1 MKKALPKRGERLL
14 WWIRFVNSDF
24 TTGGADMQAKPLAT
38 NLGEQA
44 NKIAVSVQSG
54 DGEVLALWGMCRRYA
69 MQQATRWLRA
79 FEGSGG
85 VELDDLK
92 QSAFIGLLKAV
103 QTWKPESGAF
113 STWYTIQLKAVF
125 VEAYGMRTK
134 RTREDPLNKY
144 HLSLDTPLDEN
155 EDGSFTIADVLPDEA
170 AEEAFEDVEQRDFQQ
185 AVQAALAQLTDAQ
198 RDAIISEFWLGQ
210 KPDAKARREAIRAL
224 RHPRIRKP
232 LMEYY
237 G

>member
-1 MKKALPKRGERLL
+1 
-14 WWIRFVNSDF
+14 
-24 TTGGADMQAKPLAT
+24 MQAKPLAT

-54 DGEVLALWGMCRRYA
+54 DGDVLALWGMCRRYA

-79 FEGSGG
+79 FESSGG
-85 VELDDLK
+85 VELDDLE

-155 EDGSFTIADVLPDEA
+155 EDGSFTIADILTDER
-170 AEEAFEDVEQRDFQQ
+170 AEAEFEDIEQRDFQQ
-185 AVQAALAQLTDAQ
+185 AVQAALAQLPNAQ
-198 RDAIISEFWLGQ
+198 REAIIGEFWFGR

-237 G
+237 

>member
-1 MKKALPKRGERLL
+1 
-14 WWIRFVNSDF
+14 
-24 TTGGADMQAKPLAT
+24 MQAKPLAT

-54 DGEVLALWGMCRRYA
+54 DGDVLALWGMCRRYA
-69 MQQATRWLRA
+69 MQQATRWFRA

-85 VELDDLK
+85 VELDDLE

-237 G
+237 

>member
-1 MKKALPKRGERLL
+1 
-14 WWIRFVNSDF
+14 
-24 TTGGADMQAKPLAT
+24 MQAKPLAT

-85 VELDDLK
+85 VELDDLE

-170 AEEAFEDVEQRDFQQ
+170 AEEVFEDIEQRDFRQ
-185 AVQAALAQLTDAQ
+185 AVQAALAQLPDAQ

-210 KPDAKARREAIRAL
+210 KPDARARREAIRAL

-232 LMEYY
+232 LVEFYR
-237 G
+237 

>member
-1 MKKALPKRGERLL
+1 
-14 WWIRFVNSDF
+14 
-24 TTGGADMQAKPLAT
+24 MQAKPLAT

-54 DGEVLALWGMCRRYA
+54 DGDVLALWGMCRRYA

-85 VELDDLK
+85 VELDDLE

-144 HLSLDTPLDEN
+144 HLSLDMPLDEN
-155 EDGSFTIADVLPDEA
+155 EDGNFTIADVLPDEA
-170 AEEAFEDVEQRDFQQ
+170 AEAAFGDIERMDFQQ
-185 AVQAALAQLTDAQ
+185 AVQAALAQLPDAQ
-198 RDAIISEFWLGQ
+198 REAIIGEFWFGR
-210 KPDAKARREAIRAL
+210 KPDPKLRREALRAL

-237 G
+237 

>member
-1 MKKALPKRGERLL
+1 
-14 WWIRFVNSDF
+14 
-24 TTGGADMQAKPLAT
+24 MQAKPLAT

-44 NKIAVSVQSG
+44 NKIAALVQSG
-54 DGEVLALWGMCRRYA
+54 DGDVLALWGMCRRYA

-79 FEGSGG
+79 FESSGG
-85 VELDDLK
+85 VELDDLE

-155 EDGSFTIADVLPDEA
+155 EDGSFTIADVLPDER
-170 AEEAFEDVEQRDFQQ
+170 AEAEFEDIEQRDFQQ
-185 AVQAALAQLTDAQ
+185 AVQAALAQLPNAQ
-198 RDAIISEFWLGQ
+198 REAIIGEFWFGR
-210 KPDAKARREAIRAL
+210 KPDPKLRREALRAL

-232 LMEYY
+232 LVEFYR
-237 G
+237 

>member
-1 MKKALPKRGERLL
+1 
-14 WWIRFVNSDF
+14 
-24 TTGGADMQAKPLAT
+24 MQAKPLAT

-54 DGEVLALWGMCRRYA
+54 DGDVLALWGMCRRYA

-85 VELDDLK
+85 VELDDLE

-144 HLSLDTPLDEN
+144 HLSLDMPLDEN
-155 EDGSFTIADVLPDEA
+155 EDGNFTIADVLPDEA
-170 AEEAFEDVEQRDFQQ
+170 AEAAFGDIERMDFQQ
-185 AVQAALAQLTDAQ
+185 AVQAALAQLPDAQ
-198 RDAIISEFWLGQ
+198 REAIIGEFWFGR
-210 KPDAKARREAIRAL
+210 KPDPKLRREALRAL

-232 LMEYY
+232 LVEFYR
-237 G
+237 

>member
-1 MKKALPKRGERLL
+1 
-14 WWIRFVNSDF
+14 
-24 TTGGADMQAKPLAT
+24 MQAKPLAT

-54 DGEVLALWGMCRRYA
+54 DGDILTLWGMCRRYA
-69 MQQATRWLRA
+69 MQQAARWLRA
-79 FEGSGG
+79 FESGG
-85 VELDDLK
+85 VELDDLE

-103 QTWKPESGAF
+103 QTWKPKSGAF

-134 RTREDPLNKY
+134 RTREDPLNKF

-198 RDAIISEFWLGQ
+198 REAIIGEFWFGR
-210 KPDAKARREAIRAL
+210 KPDPKLRREALRVL

-232 LMEYY
+232 LVEFYR
-237 G
+237 

>member
-1 MKKALPKRGERLL
+1 
-14 WWIRFVNSDF
+14 
-24 TTGGADMQAKPLAT
+24 MQAKPLAT

-54 DGEVLALWGMCRRYA
+54 DGDVLALWGMCRRYA

-85 VELDDLK
+85 VELDDLE

-144 HLSLDTPLDEN
+144 HLSLDMPLDEN
-155 EDGSFTIADVLPDEA
+155 EDGNFTIADVLPDEA
-170 AEEAFEDVEQRDFQQ
+170 AEAAFGDIERMDFQQ

-198 RDAIISEFWLGQ
+198 REAIIGEFWFGR
-210 KPDAKARREAIRAL
+210 KPDPKLRREALRAL

-232 LMEYY
+232 LVEFYR
-237 G
+237 

>member
-1 MKKALPKRGERLL
+1 
-14 WWIRFVNSDF
+14 
-24 TTGGADMQAKPLAT
+24 MQAKPLAT

-54 DGEVLALWGMCRRYA
+54 DGDVLALWGMCRRYA

-85 VELDDLK
+85 VELDDLE

-144 HLSLDTPLDEN
+144 HLSLDMPLDEN
-155 EDGSFTIADVLPDEA
+155 EDGNFTIADVLPDEA
-170 AEEAFEDVEQRDFQQ
+170 AEAAFGDIERMDFQQ
-185 AVQAALAQLTDAQ
+185 AVQAALAQLPDAQ
-198 RDAIISEFWLGQ
+198 REAIIGEFWFGR
-210 KPDAKARREAIRAL
+210 KPDPKLRREALRAL

-232 LMEYY
+232 VVEFYR
-237 G
+237 

>member
-1 MKKALPKRGERLL
+1 
-14 WWIRFVNSDF
+14 
-24 TTGGADMQAKPLAT
+24 MQAKPLAT

-54 DGEVLALWGMCRRYA
+54 DGDVLALWGMCRRYA

-85 VELDDLK
+85 VELDDLE

-144 HLSLDTPLDEN
+144 HLSLDMPLDEN
-155 EDGSFTIADVLPDEA
+155 EDGNFTIADVLPDEA
-170 AEEAFEDVEQRDFQQ
+170 AEAAFGDIERMDFQQ
-185 AVQAALAQLTDAQ
+185 DVQAALAQLPDAQ
-198 RDAIISEFWLGQ
+198 REAIIGEFWFGR
-210 KPDAKARREAIRAL
+210 KPDPKLRREALRAL

-232 LMEYY
+232 LMEFYQ
-237 G
+237 

>member
-1 MKKALPKRGERLL
+1 
-14 WWIRFVNSDF
+14 
-24 TTGGADMQAKPLAT
+24 MQVKPLAT

-54 DGEVLALWGMCRRYA
+54 DGDVLALWGMCRRYA

-85 VELDDLK
+85 VELDDLE

-125 VEAYGMRTK
+125 VEAYGMKTK

-155 EDGSFTIADVLPDEA
+155 EDGNFTIADVLPDEA

-185 AVQAALAQLTDAQ
+185 AVQAALAQLPDAQ
-198 RDAIISEFWLGQ
+198 REAIISEFWLGQ
-210 KPDAKARREAIRAL
+210 KPDARVRREAIRAL

-237 G
+237 

>member
-1 MKKALPKRGERLL
+1 
-14 WWIRFVNSDF
+14 
-24 TTGGADMQAKPLAT
+24 MQAKPLAT

-54 DGEVLALWGMCRRYA
+54 DGDVLALWGMCRRYA

-79 FEGSGG
+79 FESSGG
-85 VELDDLK
+85 VELDDLE

-125 VEAYGMRTK
+125 VEAYGTRTK

-155 EDGSFTIADVLPDEA
+155 EDGSFTIADILPDER
-170 AEEAFEDVEQRDFQQ
+170 AEAEFEDIEQRDFQQ
-185 AVQAALAQLTDAQ
+185 AVQAALAQLPNAQ
-198 RDAIISEFWLGQ
+198 REAIIGEFWFGR
-210 KPDAKARREAIRAL
+210 KPDPKLRREALRAL

>member
-1 MKKALPKRGERLL
+1 
-14 WWIRFVNSDF
+14 
-24 TTGGADMQAKPLAT
+24 MQAKPLAT

-54 DGEVLALWGMCRRYA
+54 DGDVLALWGMCRRYA

-79 FEGSGG
+79 FESSGG
-85 VELDDLK
+85 VELDDLE

-237 G
+237 

>member
-1 MKKALPKRGERLL
+1 
-14 WWIRFVNSDF
+14 
-24 TTGGADMQAKPLAT
+24 MQAKPLAT

-54 DGEVLALWGMCRRYA
+54 DGDILTLWGMCRRYA

-79 FEGSGG
+79 FESGG
-85 VELDDLK
+85 VELDDLE

-103 QTWKPESGAF
+103 KTWKPESGAF

-125 VEAYGMRTK
+125 VEAYGMKTK
-134 RTREDPLNKY
+134 RTREDPLNKS

-155 EDGSFTIADVLPDEA
+155 EDGNFTIADVLPDEA
-170 AEEAFEDVEQRDFQQ
+170 AEEAFEDVEQRDFRQ

-198 RDAIISEFWLGQ
+198 REAIIGEFWFGR
-210 KPDAKARREAIRAL
+210 KPDPKLRREALRVL

-232 LMEYY
+232 LVEFYR
-237 G
+237 

>member
-1 MKKALPKRGERLL
+1 
-14 WWIRFVNSDF
+14 
-24 TTGGADMQAKPLAT
+24 MQAKPLAT

-54 DGEVLALWGMCRRYA
+54 DGDVLALWGMCRRYA

-79 FEGSGG
+79 FESSGG
-85 VELDDLK
+85 VELDDLE

-155 EDGSFTIADVLPDEA
+155 EDGSFTIADILPDER
-170 AEEAFEDVEQRDFQQ
+170 AEAEFEDIEQRDFQQ
-185 AVQAALAQLTDAQ
+185 AVQAALAQLPDAQ
-198 RDAIISEFWLGQ
+198 REAIIGEFWFGR
-210 KPDAKARREAIRAL
+210 KPDPKLRREALRAL

-232 LMEYY
+232 LVEFYR
-237 G
+237 

>member
-1 MKKALPKRGERLL
+1 
-14 WWIRFVNSDF
+14 
-24 TTGGADMQAKPLAT
+24 MQAKPLAT

-54 DGEVLALWGMCRRYA
+54 DGDVLALWGMCRRYA

-85 VELDDLK
+85 VELDDLE

-144 HLSLDTPLDEN
+144 HLSLDMPLDEN
-155 EDGSFTIADVLPDEA
+155 EDGNFTIADVLPDEA
-170 AEEAFEDVEQRDFQQ
+170 AEAAFGDIERMDFQQ

-210 KPDAKARREAIRAL
+210 KPDAKTRQAAIRAL
-224 RHPRIRKP
+224 RHPKIRS
-232 LMEYY
+232 LLAGVYR
-237 G
+237 

>member
-1 MKKALPKRGERLL
+1 
-14 WWIRFVNSDF
+14 
-24 TTGGADMQAKPLAT
+24 MQAKPLAT

-54 DGEVLALWGMCRRYA
+54 DCDVLALWGMCRRYA
-69 MQQATRWLRA
+69 MQQATRWHRA

-85 VELDDLK
+85 VELDDLE

-113 STWYTIQLKAVF
+113 STWYTIQLRAVF
-125 VEAYGMRTK
+125 VEVYGMRTK
-134 RTREDPLNKY
+134 RTREDPLNKS

-170 AEEAFEDVEQRDFQQ
+170 AEEAFEDTEQRDFRQ

-237 G
+237 Q

>member
-1 MKKALPKRGERLL
+1 
-14 WWIRFVNSDF
+14 
-24 TTGGADMQAKPLAT
+24 
-38 NLGEQA
+38 
-44 NKIAVSVQSG
+44 
-54 DGEVLALWGMCRRYA
+54 
-69 MQQATRWLRA
+69 MQQATRWFRA

-85 VELDDLK
+85 VELDDLE

-170 AEEAFEDVEQRDFQQ
+170 AEEAFEDIEQRDFRQ

-224 RHPRIRKP
+224 RPPRIRKP

-237 G
+237 

>member
-1 MKKALPKRGERLL
+1 
-14 WWIRFVNSDF
+14 
-24 TTGGADMQAKPLAT
+24 MQAKPLAT

-54 DGEVLALWGMCRRYA
+54 DGDVMAVWGMCRRYA

-85 VELDDLK
+85 VELDDLE

-144 HLSLDTPLDEN
+144 HLSLDMPLDEN
-155 EDGSFTIADVLPDEA
+155 EDGNFTIADVLPDEA
-170 AEEAFEDVEQRDFQQ
+170 AEAAFGDIERMDFQQ
-185 AVQAALAQLTDAQ
+185 AVQAALAQLPDAQ
-198 RDAIISEFWLGQ
+198 REAIIGEFWFGR
-210 KPDAKARREAIRAL
+210 KPDPKLRREALRAL

-232 LMEYY
+232 LVEFYR
-237 G
+237 

>member
-1 MKKALPKRGERLL
+1 MR
-14 WWIRFVNSDF
+14 
-24 TTGGADMQAKPLAT
+24 AKPLVT

-54 DGEVLALWGMCRRYA
+54 DGDVLALWGMCRRYA

-79 FEGSGG
+79 FESSGG
-85 VELDDLK
+85 VELDDLE

-125 VEAYGMRTK
+125 VEAYGTRTK

-155 EDGSFTIADVLPDEA
+155 EDGSFTIADILPDER
-170 AEEAFEDVEQRDFQQ
+170 AEAEFEDIEQRDFQQ
-185 AVQAALAQLTDAQ
+185 AVQAALAQLPNAQ
-198 RDAIISEFWLGQ
+198 REAIIGEFWFGR
-210 KPDAKARREAIRAL
+210 KPDPKLRREALRAL

-232 LMEYY
+232 LVEFYR
-237 G
+237 

>member
-1 MKKALPKRGERLL
+1 
-14 WWIRFVNSDF
+14 
-24 TTGGADMQAKPLAT
+24 
-38 NLGEQA
+38 
-44 NKIAVSVQSG
+44 
-54 DGEVLALWGMCRRYA
+54 
-69 MQQATRWLRA
+69 MQQATRWFRA

-85 VELDDLK
+85 VELDDLEK
-92 QSAFIGLLKAV
+92 SAFIGLLKAV

-170 AEEAFEDVEQRDFQQ
+170 AEEAFEDIEQRDFRQ

-237 G
+237 

>member
-1 MKKALPKRGERLL
+1 
-14 WWIRFVNSDF
+14 
-24 TTGGADMQAKPLAT
+24 MQAKPLAT

-44 NKIAVSVQSG
+44 NKIAGSVQSG

-69 MQQATRWLRA
+69 MQQATRWFRA

-85 VELDDLK
+85 VELDDLE

-113 STWYTIQLKAVF
+113 STWYTIQLRAVF

-134 RTREDPLNKY
+134 RTREDPLNKF

-170 AEEAFEDVEQRDFQQ
+170 AEEAFEDIEQRDFRQ

-237 G
+237 

>member
-1 MKKALPKRGERLL
+1 
-14 WWIRFVNSDF
+14 
-24 TTGGADMQAKPLAT
+24 MQAKPLAT

-54 DGEVLALWGMCRRYA
+54 DGEVLTLWEMCRRYA
-69 MQQATRWLRA
+69 MQQATRWFRA

-85 VELDDLK
+85 VELDDLE

-185 AVQAALAQLTDAQ
+185 AVQAALAQLPDAQ

-210 KPDAKARREAIRAL
+210 KPDARARREAIRAL

-237 G
+237 

>member
-1 MKKALPKRGERLL
+1 
-14 WWIRFVNSDF
+14 
-24 TTGGADMQAKPLAT
+24 MQAKPLAT

-54 DGEVLALWGMCRRYA
+54 DGDVLALWGMCRRYA

-85 VELDDLK
+85 VELDDLE

-144 HLSLDTPLDEN
+144 HLSLDMPLDEN
-155 EDGSFTIADVLPDEA
+155 EDGNFTIADVLPDEA
-170 AEEAFEDVEQRDFQQ
+170 AEAAFGDIERMDFQQ
-185 AVQAALAQLTDAQ
+185 VVQAALAQLTDAQ

-237 G
+237 

>member
-1 MKKALPKRGERLL
+1 
-14 WWIRFVNSDF
+14 
-24 TTGGADMQAKPLAT
+24 MQAKPLAT

-44 NKIAVSVQSG
+44 NKIVLSVQSG
-54 DGEVLALWGMCRRYA
+54 DCDVLALWGMCRRYA

-85 VELDDLK
+85 VELDDLE

-113 STWYTIQLKAVF
+113 STWYTIQLRAVF

-134 RTREDPLNKY
+134 RTREDPLNKF

-170 AEEAFEDVEQRDFQQ
+170 AEEAFEDIEQRDFRQ

-237 G
+237 

>member
-1 MKKALPKRGERLL
+1 
-14 WWIRFVNSDF
+14 
-24 TTGGADMQAKPLAT
+24 
-38 NLGEQA
+38 
-44 NKIAVSVQSG
+44 
-54 DGEVLALWGMCRRYA
+54 

-79 FEGSGG
+79 FESSGG
-85 VELDDLK
+85 VELDDLE
-92 QSAFIGLLKAV
+92 QSAFIGLLNAV

-125 VEAYGMRTK
+125 VEDYGMRTK

-155 EDGSFTIADVLPDEA
+155 EDGSFTIADILPDER
-170 AEEAFEDVEQRDFQQ
+170 AEAEFEDIEQRDFQQ
-185 AVQAALAQLTDAQ
+185 AVQAAHAQLPNAQ
-198 RDAIISEFWLGQ
+198 REAIIGEFWFGR

-237 G
+237 

>member
-1 MKKALPKRGERLL
+1 
-14 WWIRFVNSDF
+14 
-24 TTGGADMQAKPLAT
+24 MQAKPLVT

-54 DGEVLALWGMCRRYA
+54 DGDVLALWGMCRRYA

-79 FEGSGG
+79 FESSGG
-85 VELDDLK
+85 VELDDLE

-125 VEAYGMRTK
+125 VETYGTRTK

-155 EDGSFTIADVLPDEA
+155 EDGSFTIADILPDER
-170 AEEAFEDVEQRDFQQ
+170 AEAEFEDIEQRDFQQ
-185 AVQAALAQLTDAQ
+185 AVQAALAQLPNAQ
-198 RDAIISEFWLGQ
+198 REAIIGEFWFGR
-210 KPDAKARREAIRAL
+210 KPDPKLRREALRAL

>member
-1 MKKALPKRGERLL
+1 
-14 WWIRFVNSDF
+14 
-24 TTGGADMQAKPLAT
+24 MQAKPLAT

-44 NKIAVSVQSG
+44 NKIAVSVKSG
-54 DGEVLALWGMCRRYA
+54 DGEVLTLWGMCRRYA
-69 MQQATRWLRA
+69 MQQATRWFRA

-85 VELDDLK
+85 VELDDLE

-198 RDAIISEFWLGQ
+198 RDAIIGEFWLGQ
-210 KPDAKARREAIRAL
+210 KPDARARREAIRAL

-237 G
+237 R

>member
-1 MKKALPKRGERLL
+1 
-14 WWIRFVNSDF
+14 
-24 TTGGADMQAKPLAT
+24 MQAKPLAT

-54 DGEVLALWGMCRRYA
+54 DGDVLALWGMCRRYA

-85 VELDDLK
+85 VELDDLE

-144 HLSLDTPLDEN
+144 HLSLDMPLDEN
-155 EDGSFTIADVLPDEA
+155 EDGNFTIADVLPDEA
-170 AEEAFEDVEQRDFQQ
+170 AEAAFGDIERMDFQQ

-224 RHPRIRKP
+224 RHPHIRKP
-232 LMEYY
+232 LVEFYR
-237 G
+237 

>member
-1 MKKALPKRGERLL
+1 
-14 WWIRFVNSDF
+14 
-24 TTGGADMQAKPLAT
+24 MQAKPLAT

-54 DGEVLALWGMCRRYA
+54 DGDVLALWGMCRRYA

-79 FEGSGG
+79 FESSGG
-85 VELDDLK
+85 VELDDLE

-125 VEAYGMRTK
+125 VEVYGMRTK

-155 EDGSFTIADVLPDEA
+155 EDGSFTIADILPDER
-170 AEEAFEDVEQRDFQQ
+170 AEAEFEDIEQRDFQQ
-185 AVQAALAQLTDAQ
+185 AVQAALAQFHLIRFWISSTDGSCFSSSW
-198 RDAIISEFWLGQ
+198 RSVSVSSG
-210 KPDAKARREAIRAL
+210 
-224 RHPRIRKP
+224 
-232 LMEYY
+232 
-237 G
+237 

>member
-1 MKKALPKRGERLL
+1 
-14 WWIRFVNSDF
+14 
-24 TTGGADMQAKPLAT
+24 MQAKPLAT

-79 FEGSGG
+79 FESSGG
-85 VELDDLK
+85 VELDDLE

-125 VEAYGMRTK
+125 VEAYGTRTK

-155 EDGSFTIADVLPDEA
+155 EDGSFTIADILPDER
-170 AEEAFEDVEQRDFQQ
+170 AEAEFEDIEQRDFQQ
-185 AVQAALAQLTDAQ
+185 AVQAALAQLPNAQ
-198 RDAIISEFWLGQ
+198 REAIIGEFWFGR
-210 KPDAKARREAIRAL
+210 KPDPKLRREALRAL

>member
-1 MKKALPKRGERLL
+1 
-14 WWIRFVNSDF
+14 
-24 TTGGADMQAKPLAT
+24 
-38 NLGEQA
+38 
-44 NKIAVSVQSG
+44 
-54 DGEVLALWGMCRRYA
+54 
-69 MQQATRWLRA
+69 MQQATRWFRA

-85 VELDDLK
+85 VELDDLE

-113 STWYTIQLKAVF
+113 STWYTIQLRAVF

-170 AEEAFEDVEQRDFQQ
+170 AEEAFEDIEQRDFRQ

-224 RHPRIRKP
+224 WHPRIRKL

-237 G
+237 

>member
-1 MKKALPKRGERLL
+1 
-14 WWIRFVNSDF
+14 
-24 TTGGADMQAKPLAT
+24 MQAKPLAT

-44 NKIAVSVQSG
+44 NKIAALVQSG
-54 DGEVLALWGMCRRYA
+54 DGDVLALWGMCRRYA

-85 VELDDLK
+85 VELDDLE

-198 RDAIISEFWLGQ
+198 REAIIGEFWFGR
-210 KPDAKARREAIRAL
+210 KPDPKLRREALRAL

-232 LMEYY
+232 LVEFYR
-237 G
+237 

>member
-1 MKKALPKRGERLL
+1 
-14 WWIRFVNSDF
+14 
-24 TTGGADMQAKPLAT
+24 MQEKPLAT

-54 DGEVLALWGMCRRYA
+54 DGEVLTLWGMCRRYA
-69 MQQATRWLRA
+69 MQQATRWFRA

-85 VELDDLK
+85 VELDDLE

-198 RDAIISEFWLGQ
+198 RDAIIGEFWLGQ
-210 KPDAKARREAIRAL
+210 KPDARARREAIRAL

-237 G
+237 R